1 MVELGYTQAVGI
13 DFIVCFT
20 CVVLWVGVNTWVFK
34 GEDAT
39 AFSDVHDNQVRET
52 EIIDFAILA
61 QELEA
66 QGKLEDAQ
74 ETREEVER
82 LKEQVAEFKEAYGQ
96 DFDEQI
102 KNLAVEYEQTT
113 DGNAEAY
120 FTLLT
125 LAEGAVLLNGVKAL
139 VAKVGGT
146 EALKIIAKETAMSI
160 KDAGAFVN
168 DLVRGRGF
176 GNVRPSITNLN
187 SKKVIANSTL
197 QRHLLQETFPI
208 FYNIFNN

>member
-1 MVELGYTQAVGI
+1 M
-13 DFIVCFT
+13 
-20 CVVLWVGVNTWVFK
+20 
-34 GEDAT
+34 
-39 AFSDVHDNQVRET
+39 HDNQVRET

-176 GNVRPSITNLN
+176 GNVRASSKTTTSINKVKQIDRWSRTPKSIQDRLALEAAKKGEGTRFNTDNLKN
-187 SKKVIANSTL
+187 
-197 QRHLLQETFPI
+197 
-208 FYNIFNN
+208 